1 MRWSVGEVSV
11 RNRDRD
17 VMLTLRARHA
27 ASPWARAVG
36 LLGAADAGGG
46 LFIEPCSSIHT
57 CFMRFAIDVL
67 FLDADDTVVAI
78 YPELPPWRFTRWVRG
93 ARRVL
98 ELDAGRAGPT
108 AVGDRLEC
116 LPCAS

>member
-1 MRWSVGEVSV
+1 M
-11 RNRDRD
+11 RNRDRG
-17 VMLTLRARHA
+17 VILAERARQA
-27 ASPWARAVG
+27 RSAWERAVG
-36 LLGAADAGGG
+36 LLGADHAGGG

-67 FLDADDTVVAI
+67 FLDDTDTVLAI
-78 YPELPPWRFTRWVRG
+78 YPRLPPWRFTRWVRG

-98 ELDAGRAGPT
+98 ELDAGNAGPT

>member
-1 MRWSVGEVSV
+1 MGDLVVT
-11 RNRDRD
+11 NLDRGL
-17 VMLTLRARHA
+17 VLAERARQ
-27 ASPWARAVG
+27 ASTPWARAVG
-36 LLGAADAGGG
+36 LLGSDHADDG

-67 FLDADDTVVAI
+67 FLDPADRVLAV
-78 YPELPPWRFTRWVRG
+78 YPQLPPWRFTRWVRG